1 MTNEQTEVKFGY
13 CDIRHE
19 FIDEVEEYLM
29 KLKIDKFIIACETVT
44 NGTHKATEGEHMHF
58 LLHISTTKMNTLRT
72 HLKTK
77 YNLGSKNSGKPF
89 YGFSKQEIRS
99 LERIG
104 AYTVKDKNI
113 RYQNYTDEEIKALI
127 EVSFPKSETLFY
139 QVIEHLGNTGVPSL
153 DDGWIDFQRMEKSI
167 LKFYMNHPS
176 QQTITKSQIKSI
188 MRCYLQHHMHNRDS
202 DFIFNQIYNYT
213 ISN

>member
-19 FIDEVEEYLM
+19 YIDEVEEYLK
-29 KLKIDKFIIACETVT
+29 KLEISKFIIACEKVT

-113 RYQNYTDEEIKALI
+113 RFQNYTDDEISKLI
-127 EVSFPKSETLFY
+127 DVSFPKSETLFN
-139 QVIEHLGNTGVPSL
+139 QVIEHLSTTGTPFMTC
-153 DDGWIDFQRMEKSI
+153 GFIDFQAIEKSV
-167 LKFYMNHPS
+167 LKFYMEHPS

-188 MRCYLQHHMHNRDS
+188 TRCYAQQHMPNRFS
-202 DFIFNQIYNYT
+202 DNNFNQIYNYT
-213 ISN
+213 IMN